1 MATTTAKST
10 AKSTAKKTAKKTAA
24 KSTAKKTAKQ
34 TAAKQS
40 ATSPRREREPVE
52 LLEITGYALAGVGKD
67 VVGAVRRLPEQVES
81 LRSEDAVAKLRER
94 LATDAK
100 RYLGTVEQLLER
112 KAADGRQAIGEV
124 TSDERVAKV
133 LDQTAATRSQLKA
146 ALTSVTRTGTVAA
159 EAASKQA
166 GTAKSQVKA
175 AATSVRKSAD
185 TLTEAVTE
193 D

>member
-1 MATTTAKST
+1 MTTT

-24 KSTAKKTAKQ
+24 KSTAKKTAKK
-34 TAAKQS
+34 TAAKQTA
-40 ATSPRREREPVE
+40 ATSARREREPAE
-52 LLEITGYALAGVGKD
+52 LLEITGYALAGVGND
-67 VVGAVRRLPEQVES
+67 VVDAVRHLPERFES
-81 LRSEDAVAKLRER
+81 LRSEDAVTKLRER
-94 LATDAK
+94 FAEDAK

-112 KAADGRQAIGEV
+112 KAVDGRRVVDEV

-146 ALTSVTRTGTVAA
+146 ALTSVTKTGTVAA

-166 GTAKSQVKA
+166 DAAKSQVKA

-185 TLTEAVTE
+185 TVTEAVTE